1 MGLDCNVLRLNSLTL
16 VAGTKK
22 ETLLVDTLDS
32 LSMAVLFLVR
42 VILERGCILRLVLNM
57 EVGLHCLTS
66 WHSPMSRVEKMEIAS
81 IRSWILDRDLS
92 SASHL
97 LFTICYC
104 ATRYIR
110 ANSEY
115 YWLFAVEFGASAV
128 NGARSSQYR
137 VRCRL
142 PELHRDNDFPPK
154 HP

>member
-32 LSMAVLFLVR
+32 LSMAVLFPVR

-97 LFTICYC
+97 LFATVLHGIYVPTQNTIGYL
-104 ATRYIR
+104 RL
-110 ANSEY
+110 NSV
-115 YWLFAVEFGASAV
+115 L
-128 NGARSSQYR
+128 
-137 VRCRL
+137 L
-142 PELHRDNDFPPK
+142 L
-154 HP
+154 